1 MNIFKKWITGRAGKM
16 ALSAAQAVGLS
27 AVVGVAGIAAWQ
39 YLDAPAD
46 NNTAFNLAGQ
56 YDPGEVVYVAGAS
69 GGAYGAN
76 GEVQSAFRAKASK
89 AIEMTEKMTLAQK
102 QAEDFDDSVTL
113 PSSVAPSDPQAY
125 QMGGTEGLGMG
136 GNRANEQDLKN
147 NPMAL
152 MQQSMAGVSEAVNRA
167 QAQAQGQAAA
177 ATGQAPGEA
186 PAGTLASANRDW
198 GASAATKGISGGG
211 GNSFNSSFSVQ
222 DSGKNSKE
230 AAAILKDPDAV
241 MRNFQAQA
249 AAAREGAQMRAR
261 SAFGKD
267 EMLASDRETAVG
279 NGRSSKEGKDLEFIR
294 KRSVDAAKNR
304 NRSANEGARAFLAS
318 TRISGGM
325 TVVGDNV
332 TTGQGQGS
340 KDFEASTE
348 ANLRGLKTWNVE
360 VEDQANKRDKS
371 QKNIRMWMW
380 IALPVALAAM
390 PWIAAMSTLAAVL
403 CSNPFTLAAGV
414 ALWIKAAALLL
425 VALAPVMTLLGVS
438 VHHMNNYGGEALSTW
453 GATIAGILTAGL
465 GTCMIPGVGAAL
477 GVLSWNAI
485 LATVGG
491 VALGAGA
498 AALLNGTVKPDPGID
513 PESLNNPN
521 NK

>member
-1 MNIFKKWITGRAGKM
+1 MNIFKWITGRAGKM

-46 NNTAFNLAGQ
+46 NTAFNPAAQ
-56 YDPGEVVYVAGAS
+56 YNPGEIVYVAGAS

-76 GEVQSAFRAKASK
+76 GEVQSAFRAKPSK
-89 AIEMTEKMTLAQK
+89 AIEMTEKMTLAQ
-102 QAEDFDDSVTL
+102 QRAEELDDSVTI
-113 PSSVAPSDPQAY
+113 PSSAAPSDPRAY

-152 MQQSMAGVSEAVNRA
+152 VQQSMAGVSEAVSRA

-177 ATGQAPGEA
+177 AAGQAPAGQA
-186 PAGTLASANRDW
+186 PAGTLASATRDW
-198 GASAATKGISGGG
+198 GSFAATKGISGGG
-211 GNSFNSSFSVQ
+211 GNSFNSSFSIQ

-241 MRNFQAQA
+241 VRNFQAQA
-249 AAAREGAQMRAR
+249 AAAREGAQLRAR
-261 SAFGKD
+261 SSFGRD
-267 EMLASDRETAVG
+267 EMLAGDRETAVG
-279 NGRSSKEGKDLEFIR
+279 NARSSKEGKDLDFIR
-294 KRSVDAAKNR
+294 KRSADAAKNK
-304 NRSANEGARAFLAS
+304 NRAANEGSRAFLAS

-340 KDFEASTE
+340 RDFEAATE
-348 ANLRGLKTWNVE
+348 ANLRGLKTWNTDI
-360 VEDQANKRDKS
+360 EDQANKRDKS
-371 QKNIRMWMW
+371 QKNIRMWLW

-390 PWIAAMSTLAAVL
+390 PWIAAMSTLAAAL

-414 ALWIKAAALLL
+414 ALWVKAAILLA

-438 VHHMNNYGGEALSTW
+438 IHHMNNYGGEALSTW

-498 AALLNGTVKPDPGID
+498 AALLNGTVKTDPGID

-521 NK
+521 NQ